1 MNTPRSPL
9 SEDDLRRQLASAA
22 ELIDPQ
28 PPTRKDLNALR
39 RRYRRTHQVLRAG
52 APLVVAAA
60 VAAVAITATAVAVHH
75 RSQPRPPAT
84 HQPLPHTP
92 SPTAP
97 KPKSKSKS
105 STPATSATTAPPS
118 RTASTTNPSTSPA
131 ASPVTSGLWTDRH
144 LAITGNSLGGV
155 NVGMS
160 STEAARAAGV
170 SGFVEVGDGVLRP
183 ADRTQSAP
191 VYLYLGNYAGAPA
204 STVGGSFSCVGA
216 ALTDS
221 GTPTQTVTT
230 TRGLHLG
237 DPVARVQ
244 AIYGTSA
251 SFVPMPTTGGISPH
265 AGYVVHE
272 GGYDLVFKLD
282 SLNSRVIAIAGG
294 IAPMTPSECNG

>member
-9 SEDDLRRQLASAA
+9 SEDELRRQLASAA
-22 ELIDPQ
+22 ELINPQ

-39 RRYRRTHQVLRAG
+39 RRHRRTHQVLRAG

-84 HQPLPHTP
+84 SQPVPHTP
-92 SPTAP
+92 QPTAPAPDSSSPTA
-97 KPKSKSKS
+97 SAS
-105 STPATSATTAPPS
+105 SAPS
-118 RTASTTNPSTSPA
+118 RTASTTNPPTSPP

-160 STEAARAAGV
+160 SSEAARAAGV
-170 SGFVEVGDGVLRP
+170 SAFVEVGDGVLRP
-183 ADRTQSAP
+183 ANRTQSAAL
-191 VYLYLGNYAGAPA
+191 YLYLGNFAGEPA

-237 DPVARVQ
+237 DPAARVQ

-272 GGYDLVFKLD
+272 RGYDLVFKLD
-282 SLNSRVIAIAGG
+282 SRNSRVIAIAGG

>member
-9 SEDDLRRQLASAA
+9 SEDELRRQLASAA

-28 PPTRKDLNALR
+28 PPTRKNLNALR
-39 RRYRRTHQVLRAG
+39 RRHRRTHRILRAG

-75 RSQPRPPAT
+75 RFQPRPPAT
-84 HQPLPHTP
+84 HQPVPHTP
-92 SPTAP
+92 QPTAP
-97 KPKSKSKS
+97 TPNS
-105 STPATSATTAPPS
+105 STPTASASTAPPS
-118 RTASTTNPSTSPA
+118 RTASTTNPPTSPA
-131 ASPVTSGLWTDRH
+131 ASQVTSGLWTDRH

-191 VYLYLGNYAGAPA
+191 LYLYLGNNAGEPA
-204 STVGGSFSCVGA
+204 STVGGSFSCLGA

-237 DPVARVQ
+237 DPVARVH

-282 SLNSRVIAIAGG
+282 PRNSRVIAIAGG